1 MGGLKVVGIR
11 ELKDKLSEYV
21 RIARGGES
29 VLVTDRGE
37 VVAELRAVTGTLPA
51 EVLDPDLEALRRRG
65 GVRIGRRN
73 DPSLYVL
80 REPVAEDGYSL
91 KLLDELR
98 GDR

>member
-1 MGGLKVVGIR
+1 MR

-51 EVLDPDLEALRRRG
+51 EVLDPDREALRRRG
-65 GVRIGRRN
+65 GVRLGGKN

-80 REPVAEDGYSL
+80 REPVGEPGLAAS
-91 KLLDELR
+91 LLDEIR
-98 GDR
+98 GER

>member
-1 MGGLKVVGIR
+1 MKVVGIR

-21 RIARGGES
+21 RIAKGGES

-65 GVRIGRRN
+65 ARIGRKN
-73 DPSLYVL
+73 DPSVYKL
-80 REPVAEDGYSL
+80 REPLVEEGYSL
-91 KLLDELR
+91 RILDELR
-98 GDR
+98 GER

>member
-1 MGGLKVVGIR
+1 MKVVGIR

-21 RIARGGES
+21 RIARAGES

-51 EVLDPDLEALRRRG
+51 DALDPDREALRRRG
-65 GVRIGRRN
+65 GVRIGGTH

-80 REPVAEDGYSL
+80 REPVGEPGLSAR
-91 KLLDELR
+91 LLNEIR
-98 GDR
+98 GER